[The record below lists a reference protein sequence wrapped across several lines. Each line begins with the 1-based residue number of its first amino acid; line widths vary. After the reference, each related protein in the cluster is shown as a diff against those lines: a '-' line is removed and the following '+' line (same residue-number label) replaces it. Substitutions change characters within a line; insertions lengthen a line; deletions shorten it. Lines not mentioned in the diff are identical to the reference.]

1 MPPQTLEQEKKEKM
15 LRILSELKEKIGE
28 IDELKRQLRGIGEGR
43 FSAEKSRALLE
54 EIKVPSLELIK
65 ETERKHK
72 AAEK

>member
-1 MPPQTLEQEKKEKM
+1 MPPQALEQEKKEKM

-28 IDELKRQLRGIGEGR
+28 IDELKKQLRGIGEGR
-43 FSAEKSRALLE
+43 FSAERSRALLE

>member
-1 MPPQTLEQEKKEKM
+1 MPPQALEQEKKEKM

-28 IDELKRQLRGIGEGR
+28 IDELKRQLQGIGEGR

-54 EIKVPSLELIK
+54 EIRVPSLELIK

>member
-1 MPPQTLEQEKKEKM
+1 MPPQALELEKKEKM

-43 FSAEKSRALLE
+43 FSAERSRALLE